1 MEKTMSNELELM
13 KTRDICSQLGITP
26 RTLERYRKRRK
37 NENPFPVPDCSYM
50 GGSNK
55 WLKSKVTEWQKKEM
69 RRIKRQP
76 MAHLN
81 LVRDESG
88 RLRRPDNI

>member
-26 RTLERYRKRRK
+26 RTLERYRKRKK
-37 NENPFPVPDCSYM
+37 NENPFPAPDCSYM

-55 WLKSKVTEWQKKEM
+55 WLKSKVTEWQQKEM
-69 RRIKRQP
+69 RRKTRLP
-76 MAHLN
+76 MSHLN
-81 LVRDESG
+81 LVRDERG